1 MSYKLF
7 VDFQVISLRG
17 GIPLLY
23 FISQAKQNL
32 SPPKSFILCGKVSTR
47 LNCYFTC
54 LVFHPRDG
62 IGTLRLWSNGLNT
75 TVLNC
80 IQNPAKPSRGWQHV
94 YGITCSIW
102 KDQSWVGENPKVKI
116 SPYIYIYTYIQI
128 YTHQLPKNRPPKIGR
143 SETHPPGHCE
153 EFVRIDDAQKT
164 QGDLLRSRHHGRF
177 TLTFYRVCVC
187 VCGRGSVP
195 K

>member
-1 MSYKLF
+1 MW
-7 VDFQVISLRG
+7 
-17 GIPLLY
+17 
-23 FISQAKQNL
+23 
-32 SPPKSFILCGKVSTR
+32 KSFNPFELLLHLFG
-47 LNCYFTC
+47 FP
-54 LVFHPRDG
+54 PRDG

-177 TLTFYRVCVC
+177 TPIFYRVCVC
-187 VCGRGSVP
+187 VCVGVGVSQSKFIQCLYKIYIYMSHIYV
-195 K
+195 